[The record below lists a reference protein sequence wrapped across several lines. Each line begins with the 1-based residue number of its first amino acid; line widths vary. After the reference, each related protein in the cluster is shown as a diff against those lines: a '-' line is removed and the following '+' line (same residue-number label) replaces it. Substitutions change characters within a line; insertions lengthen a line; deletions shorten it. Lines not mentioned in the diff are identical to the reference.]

1 MIGGSSFADK
11 IAVFHPGTQHSWQ
24 TALALQRLG
33 RLQFYATSIFYQP
46 DRWPYRIERMMP
58 SPLRERV
65 HYEFRRFSKPALD
78 TDLVKT
84 VGVSEWIERL
94 AYRAGFRQLS
104 KKIDQFGNARFAD
117 LLRSEIE
124 SSRSF
129 DMWGYSSS
137 SVQAFR
143 TAKAGGRACI
153 LDRTIG
159 DGREHNL
166 IMDELY
172 ETHPE
177 FFSSNSYRIPTDRI
191 ERDDEEYSLANVIL
205 TGSPFAADS
214 VRKHASDGSV
224 GGRLRVLH
232 YCFDEHLFGNFN
244 RTDDTPRSGP
254 VRFLFLGQAGVRKG
268 IHLILKVFEK
278 IPRELA
284 TVQIV
289 GDMLVPKAIFSK
301 YSERFTYRPTVPRAD
316 VPSIMRNADV
326 LIFPSYFEG
335 SALVLLEA
343 MASGLALIQSKN
355 AGVAVTPE
363 TGIMLPE
370 LTEEALHSAV
380 MEVISDRERLASFK
394 ANAQREAQ
402 KYTFAHYQSSI
413 ASLLDGP
420 F

>member
-1 MIGGSSFADK
+1 MTGRSSFADK

-24 TALALQRLG
+24 TALALQQLG

-58 SPLRERV
+58 SPIREKV
-65 HYEFRRFSKPALD
+65 HYEFRRFSSPALD
-78 TDLVKT
+78 TNLVKT

-94 AYRAGFRQLS
+94 AHRAGFRQLS
-104 KKIDQFGNARFAD
+104 RRIDQFGNARFAE
-117 LLRSEIE
+117 LLKSEME

-129 DMWGYSSS
+129 DLWGYSSS
-137 SVQAFR
+137 SVHAFR
-143 TAKAGGRACI
+143 AAKAAGRACI

-159 DGREHNL
+159 DGREHNR
-166 IMDELY
+166 IMDDLH
-172 ETHPE
+172 ETYPE
-177 FFSSNSYRIPTDRI
+177 FFSDSSFRIPADRI
-191 ERDDEEYSLANVIL
+191 ERDDEEYSLADVIL

-224 GGRLRVLH
+224 GDRLRVLN
-232 YCFDEHLFGNFN
+232 YCFDERLFGGFN
-244 RTDDTPRSGP
+244 RAEDTPRSGP

-268 IHLILKVFEK
+268 IHLVLKVFEK

-284 TVQIV
+284 SVQIV

-301 YSERFTYRPTVPRAD
+301 YSERVSYQPTVPRAD

-370 LTEEALHSAV
+370 LTEEALQSAV
-380 MEVISDRERLASFK
+380 MEVISNRERLASFK

-402 KYTFAHYQSSI
+402 KYTFARYRSSI
-413 ASLLDGP
+413 ESLLEGP